1 MLGEISESS
10 IKRIQRVNEI
20 GLVPFVDWLLKTQIR
35 GEAISNAVWT
45 ELAKYIRVTLLNGN
59 RDAYTKY
66 CTSYSWS
73 VSAVGDVEDPIIS
86 IALTCRKVDES
97 LVFPIK
103 WEGRLIIT
111 KDFYTNILNKE
122 TIIAVDEAS
131 GHVITADIIL

>member
-1 MLGEISESS
+1 MLGEMSESS

-111 KDFYTNILNKE
+111 KDFYANILNKE
-122 TIIAVDEAS
+122 TIIAVDEAN
-131 GHVITADIIL
+131 GRVITADIIL

>member
-10 IKRIQRVNEI
+10 IKRIQLVNEI
-20 GLVPFVDWLLKTQIR
+20 GLIPFVDWLLKTQIK

-45 ELAKYIRVTLLNGN
+45 ELARYIRVTLLNGN

-73 VSAVGDVEDPIIS
+73 VSAVGPIEDPTIS

-111 KDFYTNILNKE
+111 KDFYDKIINKNS
-122 TIIAVDEAS
+122 IIAADKANNR
-131 GHVITADIIL
+131 VITADIIL